1 MPAKIRKI
9 KGDVALE
16 PLTFFDPFG
25 QLGGEVKTSI
35 ATFEFNK
42 SLDFKGGNSGMIK
55 MSRGRIRGYA
65 LRIKVKQDL
74 NGDGD
79 FDKDELIYKGKIQGV
94 NDAEALMNFEGELKI
109 KKQMHSCDWEI
120 QKNPENLVC
129 TADYIPEY
137 TDLKLIHQ
145 DIGSLFDFPVYSTTD
160 WSMHNLGNEAQ
171 AIGGGGGAAGGLIL
185 G

>member
-25 QLGGEVKTSI
+25 QLGGETKTSI

-42 SLDFKGGNSGMIK
+42 SLDYKGARLGRLKVSRLSPDEFKF
-55 MSRGRIRGYA
+55 
-65 LRIKVKQDL
+65 KVKQDL

-79 FDKDELIYKGKIQGV
+79 FSKDELIYKGNIEGV
-94 NDAEALMNFEGELKI
+94 NDAEALMNFEGKLKI

-129 TADYIPEY
+129 TADYIPEL
-137 TDLKLIHQ
+137 TDLMLVHNDGEVFNFPIYSP
-145 DIGSLFDFPVYSTTD
+145 IGL
-160 WSMHNLGNEAQ
+160 L
-171 AIGGGGGAAGGLIL
+171 GGALF
-185 G
+185 